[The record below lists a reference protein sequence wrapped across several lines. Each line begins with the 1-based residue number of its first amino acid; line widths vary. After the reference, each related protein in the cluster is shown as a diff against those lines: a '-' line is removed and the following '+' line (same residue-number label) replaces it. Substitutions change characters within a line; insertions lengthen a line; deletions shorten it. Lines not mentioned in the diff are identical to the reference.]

1 MSLVQH
7 LNPKTAPAPAGAYS
21 QLAITAPQARVA
33 VFSGQIDMSA
43 PAAQPP
49 RSAAEQTRAVFAA
62 IAELLAS
69 QGAQPADLI
78 QLTTYIVGRS
88 QLKEFNEIRGEV
100 YAQWFPDGD
109 TPANT
114 LLIVAGLAH
123 EALLV
128 EIEGSFVC
136 S

>member
-1 MSLVQH
+1 MSFVQH
-7 LNPKTAPAPAGAYS
+7 LNPKSAPTPSGTYS
-21 QLAITAPQARVA
+21 QLAITAPQTRVA

-43 PAAQPP
+43 PAAESP
-49 RSAAEQTRAVFAA
+49 RGAAEQTRAVFAA

-78 QLTTYIVGRS
+78 KLTTYIVGRS
-88 QLKEFNEIRGEV
+88 HLKDFNEVRSGI
-100 YAQWFPDGD
+100 YAQWFPGGD

-114 LLIVAGLAH
+114 LLLVAGLAH

-136 S
+136 P